1 MSKTKKS
8 ALTAKK
14 TVATSKK
21 VATPKKT
28 VVTPKKVATPKKT
41 VVTPKK
47 VVTSKKTSGNKVLD
61 AILQNIVD
69 AKKAGAKSVV
79 VFTTNE
85 THYKQSKDPNGF
97 GSSDLKPKVLEAYKN
112 IFCNFDVYN
121 KLVDLNTKSVE
132 WVVKLK

>member
-1 MSKTKKS
+1 MSKAKKS

-14 TVATSKK
+14 IVATSKKVVNAKK

-28 VVTPKKVATPKKT
+28 VVSPKKVA
-41 VVTPKK
+41 
-47 VVTSKKTSGNKVLD
+47 TSKKTSGNKVLD

-69 AKKAGAKSVV
+69 AKKAGSKSVV

-112 IFCNFDVYN
+112 LFCNFDVN
-121 KLVDLNTKSVE
+121 HKLVDLNTKSIE
-132 WVVKLK
+132 WIVKLK

>member
-21 VATPKKT
+21 IATPKKT

-47 VVTSKKTSGNKVLD
+47 VATPKKTSGNKVLD

-97 GSSDLKPKVLEAYKN
+97 GSSDLKPKVWEAYKN
-112 IFCNFDVYN
+112 IFCNCDVYN
-121 KLVDLNTKSVE
+121 KLVDLNNKSVE